1 MTRSIAAISRRF
13 VAPAVLP
20 LLAALVAGAAGLVV
34 TGCADEND
42 PRTWVKRLDDPKDRV
57 SAIKRLQSFYDDAY
71 SNSGRD
77 AGAEAVKAVLDVIVQ
92 PMTTTYVSAD
102 LDEKTRKELMH
113 SLAGMH
119 DARTAPAFAKA
130 LGACEASKGSDE
142 ARDAA
147 QATKDMANAGTAVDP
162 TVADGL
168 WTCFTKMQASKPS
181 TASTLTAVHDAIRVV
196 KSPSYGPKA
205 VALLAVPVDPK
216 NPDGAADQLR
226 AWQLTA
232 VQVIGDLKYAPGAR
246 SLVTVILTPE
256 KRPLW
261 PAAEAALVAIPKES
275 ETLLITALNGT
286 DPAFAAAAK
295 GFGSDKTQVAIAA
308 DALGQISR
316 PAGRD
321 ALYAAVP
328 AIDNDE
334 NRRAVATTLVKFPKD
349 GKGWGLFKGLYD
361 KLPDDPER
369 MQAKGSLAQAAS
381 QFYDPAVTDWAVKEA
396 NSAKGDSA
404 SILQIP
410 ALDTAIKLMSAA
422 QENEVKSALDPV
434 VAFLSKSG
442 SQDEQAGAKMEKA
455 LYDAA
460 VPLLAKCTTDAMCFA
475 RTLDAPISSAA
486 GAAAGPI
493 KAIYEAVINA
503 GSNGAAIEKVLLG
516 RVAAVQQ
523 PAVRIALV
531 EAIDKLAPMGD
542 AAAAD
547 MLDKMIVADRAGGD
561 PKVLAS
567 DDTVAKVAARLRA
580 RLP

>member
-1 MTRSIAAISRRF
+1 MTRSFAAISRRF
-13 VAPAVLP
+13 AASSVLGLTGT
-20 LLAALVAGAAGLVV
+20 LLV
-34 TGCADEND
+34 TTSLAGCADEND
-42 PRTWVKRLDDPKDRV
+42 PKTWVKRLDEPKDRV
-57 SAIKRLQSFYDDAY
+57 AAIKRLQGFYDDAY
-71 SNSGRD
+71 GNAGRD
-77 AGAEAVKAVLDVIVQ
+77 AGAASVTALLDVIVQ
-92 PMTTTYVSAD
+92 PMTNTYVSAD

-119 DARTAPAFAKA
+119 DARTAPALAKA
-130 LGACEASKGSDE
+130 LGSCESNKGNEE

-147 QATKDMANAGTAVDP
+147 QAAKDMAMAGQAVDP

-168 WTCFTKMQASKPS
+168 WTCFTKMQASKPA
-181 TASTLTAVHDAIRVV
+181 TASTLTAVHDAIRAV

-205 VALLAVPVDPK
+205 VTLLAVPVDVK
-216 NPDGAADQLR
+216 NADSAADQLR

-246 SLVTVILTPE
+246 SLVTVLLTPE

-261 PAAEAALVAIPKES
+261 PAAEAGLVAIPKES
-275 ETLLITALNGT
+275 ETLLIGALNGS

-295 GFGSDKTQVAIAA
+295 TFGPEKTQIAIAA

-321 ALYAAVP
+321 ALYAIVP
-328 AIDNDE
+328 SLDNDD
-334 NRRAVATTLVKFPKD
+334 NRRAIATTLVKFPRD
-349 GKGWGLFKGLYD
+349 GKSWGMFAGLYD
-361 KLPDDPER
+361 KLPDDPEK

-396 NSAKGDSA
+396 NGAKGDSA

-410 ALDTAIKLMSAA
+410 ALDTAIKLMTAA
-422 QENEVKSALDPV
+422 QEGEVKSALDPV
-434 VAFLSKSG
+434 VAFLTKNG
-442 SQDEQAGAKMEKA
+442 SQDEQAGAKTEKA
-455 LYDAA
+455 MYDAA
-460 VPLLAKCTTDAMCFA
+460 VPLLARCTTDPLCYAK
-475 RTLDAPISSAA
+475 TLDTPIGSDPTAS
-486 GAAAGPI
+486 AGPV
-493 KAIYEAVINA
+493 KAIYMSVETA
-503 GSNGAAIEKVLLG
+503 GSNAPAVEKALLAH
-516 RVAAVQQ
+516 VSAVKQ

-531 EAIDKLAPMGD
+531 EAIDKLAPNGD

-547 MLDKMIVADRAGGD
+547 QLDKIIVADKAAGD

-580 RLP
+580 RL